1 MKYTSPIYKNET
13 IETKDVICESIF
25 TISNR
30 TETVTVNGVETTKDI
45 TQISVDIGK
54 LFWFELEKVAI
65 NAYLARWQLK
75 IIF

>member
-1 MKYTSPIYKNET
+1 MKYTSPIYNNET

-30 TETVTVNGVETTKDI
+30 TETVNVNGVETTKDI

-54 LFWFELEKVAI
+54 LF
-65 NAYLARWQLK
+65 
-75 IIF
+75 